1 MHEKDWEKIKKKL
14 SEDDIINTNGIFV
27 EIKEIQIKMNIENKK

>member
-27 EIKEIQIKMNIENKK
+27 EIKEI